1 LDNFNENVKAM
12 EEQFKQR
19 VNEYFA
25 ETKAR
30 LDKKKPKKKKKKK

>member
-1 LDNFNENVKAM
+1 M
-12 EEQFKQR
+12 EEKFNQR